1 MYYTLA
7 IDSGNTHIKWGFY
20 ADDVLINNNY
30 VTSSEINLLK
40 SDFKQLPEPNEVI
53 ISHVSK
59 INIESKISEILSIW
73 SAPVRWLRSAA
84 YQCGV
89 RNGYVN
95 PQQLGTDRWA
105 GLIAAWNQFHQP
117 CLVINVGTAMTIDAI
132 CCSGEHLGGI
142 ILPSTYL
149 MTKCLAQNTKLHE
162 IVGGAFVSFPNN
174 TQDAIYSGAI
184 QALLGAIDR
193 MSYLLACSVSDDEDC
208 KCIVSGGGA
217 HVIIPYLRHPYEFVN
232 CLVLNGLL
240 LIANEIRNKNTN

>member
-7 IDSGNTHIKWGFY
+7 IDSGNTHVKWGFY
-20 ADDVLINNNY
+20 SDNEMITNNC
-30 VTSSEINLLK
+30 VTLSEINLLK
-40 SDFKQLPEPNEVI
+40 SDFKLLPEPNDII

-59 INIESKISEILSIW
+59 ANIESKITEILAVW
-73 SAPVRWLRSAA
+73 SAPVCWLRSAA

-95 PQQLGTDRWA
+95 PQQLGSDRWA
-105 GLIAAWNQFHQP
+105 GLIAAWDLFHRP

-132 CCSGEHLGGI
+132 SKSGEHLGGI
-142 ILPSTYL
+142 ILPSSFL

-162 IVGGAFVSFPNN
+162 IADGAFVSFPNN

-193 MSYLLACSVSDDEDC
+193 MSYLLACTMNGDEDC

-232 CLVLNGLL
+232 CLVLNGLH
-240 LIANEIRNKNTN
+240 LIANEIRSKKT